1 MDTATSGR
9 SGQARQHDTDG
20 VVIREKQP
28 RGNRKKDRDA
38 YLGLQRELV
47 TKLNHLRAE
56 TRAASEAY
64 AANVDSDVSTLIE
77 FLNGSS
83 EVRKP
88 RDLKAATMEEWM
100 RILDNVSVKP
110 HKGRR
115 KDLRRIDRAVR
126 AMMQSAFE

>member
-1 MDTATSGR
+1 MDASISGR
-9 SGQARQHDTDG
+9 TAKAGQHDTDG
-20 VVIREKQP
+20 VVIREKP
-28 RGNRKKDRDA
+28 RGTQKKDRES
-38 YLGLQRELV
+38 YVGLQRELV

-56 TRAASEAY
+56 TRAACEAY
-64 AANVDSDVSTLIE
+64 RANVDSDVSTLIE

-88 RDLKAATMEEWM
+88 RDLKAATVEEWM
-100 RILDNVSVKP
+100 KILDNVSVKP

-126 AMMQSAFE
+126 AMLRSAFE